1 MGRPGGRRHPD
12 DLCPARGPSHTSKI
26 VINDLPG
33 LPDRSREAVP
43 VQADVTEQTTTVTD
57 RSGSGDA
64 PELSGVD
71 LARVALR
78 QARLAARNNGGE
90 ARAPRRRRATT
101 VT

>member
-1 MGRPGGRRHPD
+1 M
-12 DLCPARGPSHTSKI
+12 
-26 VINDLPG
+26 
-33 LPDRSREAVP
+33 
-43 VQADVTEQTTTVTD
+43 TEQTTTVTD

-101 VT
+101 ET

>member
-1 MGRPGGRRHPD
+1 M
-12 DLCPARGPSHTSKI
+12 
-26 VINDLPG
+26 
-33 LPDRSREAVP
+33 
-43 VQADVTEQTTTVTD
+43 TEQTTTVTD

-78 QARLAARNNGGE
+78 QARPAARKNGGE

-101 VT
+101 VA